1 MKRAEQPRIA
11 QLLADVPAG
20 SVALTQHSAAGPD
33 HMLLTEQFSAQ
44 TDGRGRVASYAV
56 FPGANVSYTVFSA
69 QEVCFHHAAEP
80 AILELFHC
88 RSGRVGWNMQGGT
101 AIYLGAG
108 DLTAH
113 SAACCADSAMMFPLG
128 YAAGISISVDLPRLA
143 ANCPAALQQAGFDAQ
158 AMQAALCAGSPAAV
172 PASPALEHIFAPLYA
187 APDNRRQAYLML
199 KVQELLLYLMDF
211 QPGAQALTQYH
222 AEQTELIKQI
232 HRQLTENLSQRFTI
246 EELSRQYLINTSTLK
261 EVFKAVYGLPIA
273 TYMKQYR
280 VQQAM
285 QLLRE
290 TDLPVSEIARQVGYG
305 TQGKFSNAFRDVAHM
320 LPTAYRREHC
330 GSAPMR

>member
-20 SVALTQHSAAGPD
+20 SVALTQHPAAGPD

-113 SAACCADSAMMFPLG
+113 SAACCAD
-128 YAAGISISVDLPRLA
+128 D
-143 ANCPAALQQAGFDAQ
+143 
-158 AMQAALCAGSPAAV
+158 V
-172 PASPALEHIFAPLYA
+172 PAGLCGRDFDFGGPAPSGSELPGRFAA
-187 APDNRRQAYLML
+187 SW
-199 KVQELLLYLMDF
+199 
-211 QPGAQALTQYH
+211 
-222 AEQTELIKQI
+222 I
-232 HRQLTENLSQRFTI
+232 
-246 EELSRQYLINTSTLK
+246 
-261 EVFKAVYGLPIA
+261 
-273 TYMKQYR
+273 
-280 VQQAM
+280 
-285 QLLRE
+285 
-290 TDLPVSEIARQVGYG
+290 
-305 TQGKFSNAFRDVAHM
+305 
-320 LPTAYRREHC
+320 
-330 GSAPMR
+330 